1 MKDEVEGIASSI
13 PWLAKGCKS
22 FLICGK
28 HLAMEARVYSPPRN
42 RQSDCGSCRY
52 AIIAPRFEICAAAR
66 CIPSNSNT
74 SLPRGAFRDCG
85 TKSPH
90 LVTSS
95 SPAPLAQSSQHSN
108 VRTAVL
114 ILHFALCILHSLAPG
129 FRPPPHLVTLSPCH
143 LVTHSP
149 THHPAFHEIP
159 RRRPLCCPIV
169 LIARVIRRRLPRQA
183 GGGDSQIRRDL
194 FRHRLWR
201 GRIGE

>member
-1 MKDEVEGIASSI
+1 MKWRECTAWQRSPQSWNAKRMEAGASIASSI
-13 PWLAKGCKS
+13 PWLVKGCKS

-114 ILHFALCILHSLAPG
+114 ILHFALCILA
-129 FRPPPHLVTLSPCH
+129 RPASALRLTLSPCH

-149 THHPAFHEIP
+149 THPLTHSPTHPLTHSP
-159 RRRPLCCPIV
+159 S
-169 LIARVIRRRLPRQA
+169 RLP
-183 GGGDSQIRRDL
+183 
-194 FRHRLWR
+194 
-201 GRIGE
+201 